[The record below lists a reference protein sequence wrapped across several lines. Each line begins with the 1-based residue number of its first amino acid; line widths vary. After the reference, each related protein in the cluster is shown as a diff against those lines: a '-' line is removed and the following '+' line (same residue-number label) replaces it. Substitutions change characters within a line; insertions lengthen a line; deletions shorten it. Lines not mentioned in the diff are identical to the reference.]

1 YSCGA
6 CCTRTIAS
14 YTDSIKVMDMTQN
27 TVARRDGQADTEQ
40 TGMLP
45 WVDVLEDANGITLYA
60 DLPGASKESLNVHV
74 EAGTLGIQGEVALD
88 MPQGMEA
95 GHVEVAQPRYLRRF
109 TLSKELDTEQV
120 QASFEHG
127 VLTLRI
133 PKLAHAQP
141 RRIQVQ
147 LA

>member
-1 YSCGA
+1 
-6 CCTRTIAS
+6 
-14 YTDSIKVMDMTQN
+14 MTQN
-27 TVARRDGQADTEQ
+27 TVVRRDGQADTEQ

-74 EAGTLGIQGEVALD
+74 EADTLVIQGEVALD

-95 GHVEVAQPRYLRRF
+95 GHVEVEQPRYLRRF

-147 LA
+147 LT